1 MITVKKT
8 YTEEQ
13 KNEVLAR
20 LFAGEPIASVSQDTG
35 IAKST
40 LYTWSKYNGKK
51 KNKALNMTD
60 YRILKQ
66 RCEP

>member
-51 KNKALNMTD
+51 KN
-60 YRILKQ
+60 
-66 RCEP
+66 